1 MKSTGSTTHRP
12 FRLGAGNSGLL
23 IVLASLPLAAF
34 LAWML
39 MSPGNETPSPSAN
52 GNGNSSNQTANGIG
66 NAANGGSTNGNAGG
80 KLFMYCAAGMTL
92 PVEAATKNFEAETG
106 ISVQLQFGGSGTL
119 LSNVEIAKRGDLYLA
134 ADISYIEIARK
145 KGLLVE
151 SLPLARFKPVIAVQ
165 KGNPKNIRSI
175 KDLLREDVTF
185 AIANP
190 GAASIGRVT
199 KKVLTKTGEWKQIEA
214 AVKVTK
220 ATVNDIATD
229 IVLGTVDAGIVW
241 DAIVKQSSDELEMV
255 TTEPFDA
262 AEKEITAGVLK
273 TCKNPTAAL
282 KYLRYLQAPD
292 KGQIEFGRYGYKLIG
307 GDAWAD
313 SPTLVLFSGGVNRLA
328 IQDTIS
334 RFQRREGVMVNV
346 VYNGCG
352 ILVGEMKSNNVPDVY
367 FSCDTSYVTQVRT
380 LFQSPLTV
388 SETDMVIIV
397 QKGNPKNINSLADLG
412 REGMS
417 IGLAN
422 EKQSALGA
430 LTANLL
436 QQLKLYDAVRKNVSV
451 DTTTADLLVAQLLAG
466 SAAKLDAAVVY
477 RVNCSQVKD
486 KLEIISIEEGNPIAR
501 QPIAVSRRSE
511 HKYLTQR
518 LIDAITTAESRRR
531 FEAVDFRWRADSERP

>member
-23 IVLASLPLAAF
+23 IVLASLPVAAF

-39 MSPGNETPSPSAN
+39 MSSGNETPAPSAN
-52 GNGNSSNQTANGIG
+52 GNGSNQSTNGNG
-66 NAANGGSTNGNAGG
+66 NGTNGGSTNGNGNAESQ
-80 KLFMYCAAGMTL
+80 LFMYCAAGMTL
-92 PVEAATKNFEAETG
+92 PVEAATKHFESETG
-106 ISVQLQFGGSGTL
+106 VSVQLQFGGSGTL

-134 ADISYIEIARK
+134 ADISYIKIARE

-165 KGNPKNIRSI
+165 KGNPKNIRSV

-190 GAASIGRVT
+190 GAASIGKVT
-199 KKVLTKTGEWKQIEA
+199 KKVLTKTGEWEQIEA

-241 DAIVKQSSDELEMV
+241 DAIVKQSSGELEMV

-292 KGQIEFGRYGYKLIG
+292 KGQVEFGRYGYKLIG

-328 IQDTIS
+328 IQDTIT

-352 ILVGEMKSNNVPDVY
+352 ILVGEMKGNNVPDVY
-367 FSCDTSYVTQVRT
+367 FSCDTSYMTQVSN

-388 SETDMVIIV
+388 SETDMVIIAR
-397 QKGNPKNINSLADLG
+397 KGNPKNIKSLADLG

-436 QQLKLYDAVRKNVSV
+436 KQLKLYDAVRKNVSV

-486 KLEIISIEEGNPIAR
+486 KLEVISIEEGNPIAR

-531 FEAVDFRWRADSERP
+531 FEAVDFRWRVDSERP